1 MGDAVGSGFVAT
13 LARPEGNITGL
24 SMQSPD
30 LTAKRLQLIKEA
42 APNVSRLAV
51 LADTHDKSYRQTVR
65 EAESAARTLGMQLRL
80 HEVSSPGELSGAFT
94 TMKREGVGAVLVV
107 GGSMLYANRA
117 ELAGRAVDSRLPVMC
132 PVRESVGAGCL
143 MSYSPSLTGRFRRA
157 AYFVD
162 RILKGAKPADLPIEQ
177 PTTFELVINMKTA
190 KAHGPD
196 DPPIATVAG
205 RSDHRVMKRRAF
217 FGGVPCGLLAAPLA
231 AEAQAGK
238 IWRIGYLPSAAA
250 ENPPRVAFRQRLREL
265 GYVEGQNVTF
275 EIRSAE
281 GNLERFPALA
291 AELVRLNVDIIVA
304 WGDPASGAAQKATTS
319 IPIVMVAATDPI
331 AAGFVASL
339 AQPGGNITGLTTQSQ
354 DIAGKALQLLK
365 ETVPNLSRVAVLW
378 DPASPGTRRSL
389 AEVEAAATVLRLS
402 LQAVEVRSPGELDGA
417 FVAATEK
424 RSGCRLSYLGALYIP
439 TILGLRN
446 SR

>member
-1 MGDAVGSGFVAT
+1 MKTLALATILGLGLLAAPVAAEAQAVAKVPRIAFLSTTSSPDSPTTAAFRQGLQDLGYVEGQNIIIEWRWGAGTTQRFPEFAAEVVQLKVDVIVAANDAAGRAAREATKSIPIVIAVMGDAVSSGFVAT

-30 LTAKRLQLIKEA
+30 LTSKRLQLIKEA

-190 KAHGPD
+190 KA
-196 DPPIATVAG
+196 
-205 RSDHRVMKRRAF
+205 
-217 FGGVPCGLLAAPLA
+217 L
-231 AEAQAGK
+231 
-238 IWRIGYLPSAAA
+238 
-250 ENPPRVAFRQRLREL
+250 
-265 GYVEGQNVTF
+265 
-275 EIRSAE
+275 
-281 GNLERFPALA
+281 
-291 AELVRLNVDIIVA
+291 
-304 WGDPASGAAQKATTS
+304 
-319 IPIVMVAATDPI
+319 
-331 AAGFVASL
+331 
-339 AQPGGNITGLTTQSQ
+339 GLTIPQS
-354 DIAGKALQLLK
+354 LL
-365 ETVPNLSRVAVLW
+365 
-378 DPASPGTRRSL
+378 
-389 AEVEAAATVLRLS
+389 LRAD
-402 LQAVEVRSPGELDGA
+402 QIIE
-417 FVAATEK
+417 
-424 RSGCRLSYLGALYIP
+424 
-439 TILGLRN
+439 
-446 SR
+446 